1 MLNPNTTIK
10 LAQRNHRRA
19 YTLIEMLVAA
29 GILAF
34 GLILLSAL
42 FPVGG
47 IARKNAADDTFANTH
62 ARNVLAVLQAMG
74 QTQVLDRSGVTTP
87 LAGFE
92 PLVVEIDPTD
102 EPLRN
107 ANSLIPSD
115 RRETLF
121 ALPIIPSP
129 SDPWLYQVQTDT
141 RSLTRGAT
149 NTDTIIAHYPFIDSY
164 RIVANTLGNARF
176 DNRYPL
182 APDAPDPTYDHRL
195 LLRRTT
201 TNAPIE
207 AAVFVFRREDARD
220 PNALVLN
227 DFNNNSEVDP
237 DPFGPVNITGA
248 FQDTLDFEDTVANI
262 GELAADETYQ
272 LEFPTG
278 GIRNH
283 SILMVANTAGNPAYI
298 TRIVGSTDREDN
310 LVALLGADRPPA
322 IDDPFGTPAV
332 IDYNIFWLPART
344 ATIVTGLIP

>member
-92 PLVVEIDPTD
+92 PLVVEIDPSD

-107 ANSLIPSD
+107 AISPSASD

-129 SDPWLYQVQTDT
+129 SDPWLYQAQTDT

-195 LLRRTT
+195 LARATADQPL
-201 TNAPIE
+201 E

-220 PNALVLN
+220 PNALVIN
-227 DFNNNSEVDP
+227 DFNNNNEVDP
-237 DPFGPVNITGA
+237 TPFGLIEISGA
-248 FQDTLDFEDTVANI
+248 LSNELDLATSGAI
-262 GELAADETYQ
+262 GDATTTYG

-283 SILMVANTAGNPAYI
+283 SILMVGTNLPQEPAFI
-298 TRIVGSTDREDN
+298 TRIVGSFDVDDD
-310 LVALLGADRPPA
+310 LFAILGADRPPA
-322 IDDPFGTPAV
+322 QVNPASPGTP
-332 IDYNIFWLPART
+332 IEFEIFWLPART